1 MKTYLLKCATIAFL
15 LSITVNCSPNTD
27 DITTP
32 ADKNSALYKEVLTNI
47 GNNVITETL
56 KDFSQKATALQAASD
71 NLVIGNNASLTALKN
86 AWLDARAPWEKS
98 ESFAFGPV
106 LTDGAI
112 GVIDVAVDSW
122 PVNTNSINAI
132 LASATT
138 INTTLLNSNNE
149 ARGFHTIEYLAWGT
163 LGTKLANDLTARE
176 VLYIKATCTDLAFR
190 ALNLYNNWLSN
201 QDNFVANLINAGQP
215 NSLIYTSQKSALLE
229 LIDGTSGTADE
240 VANSKIENAL
250 NGGIGGT
257 ANPNLDESQY
267 SQSSKL
273 DLANNL
279 RGIQNIYLG
288 DYNATDGKGLTD
300 IIKIRKPDLD
310 ATVKLKITDAINA
323 INAISGTF
331 ATAIF
336 NDRLAVANA
345 QAKVIEVQIVLD
357 GDVKDLLSNL

>member
-1 MKTYLLKCATIAFL
+1 MKTYLLRFGIFAIVTA
-15 LSITVNCSPNTD
+15 SILNCSPNTD
-27 DITTP
+27 DISVP
-32 ADKNSALYKEVLTNI
+32 SDKNLELYKAVLTNI
-47 GNNVITETL
+47 GTNVITETL
-56 KDFSQKATALQAASD
+56 KDFSLKTTALKVASD

-86 AWLDARAPWEKS
+86 AWLDARVPWEKS

-122 PVNTNSINAI
+122 PVNTTSINLI
-132 LASATT
+132 LSSSAT
-138 INTTLLNSNNE
+138 INTALLNTNNE
-149 ARGFHTIEYLAWGT
+149 ARGFHTIEYLAWGIS
-163 LGTKLANDLTARE
+163 GTKTANDLSARDI
-176 VLYIKATCTDLAFR
+176 LYLKATCADLAFR
-190 ALNLYNNWLSN
+190 ALNLYNNWLAT
-201 QDNFVANLINAGQP
+201 QDNYVANLINAGQS
-215 NSLIYTSQKSALLE
+215 NNTIYTTQKSAFIE
-229 LIDGTSGTADE
+229 LIDATSGTADE

-250 NGGIGGT
+250 NGGAGGT

-279 RGIQNIYLG
+279 QGIQNIYLG
-288 DYNATDGKGLTD
+288 DYNGLDGKGLTD

-310 ATVKLKITDAINA
+310 ATLKSKISEAINA

-345 QAKVIEVQIVLD
+345 QAKVLEVQALLD